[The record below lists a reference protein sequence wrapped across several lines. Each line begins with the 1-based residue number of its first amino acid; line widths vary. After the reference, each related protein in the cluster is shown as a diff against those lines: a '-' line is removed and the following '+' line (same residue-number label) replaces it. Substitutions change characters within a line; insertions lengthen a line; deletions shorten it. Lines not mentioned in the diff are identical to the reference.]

1 MDKPPSC
8 GSFSFLSATPG
19 GKDFLCS
26 IAGNA
31 ISPNTRNFR
40 ISLRSEMKFKEI
52 TEYGMEQWIRKKF
65 EAEQQRLA
73 EEYRAA
79 GMTEEQIEEMYQF
92 DLAEFRSRRR
102 FCEHNQQLPRDVL
115 DQSSDDKLPLYEKF
129 LGRLSV
135 DIELSDSGDRYWWV
149 EEIDDQELARKIKK
163 LSHDEIELIT
173 LYAFEHYTQVEIAA
187 MFGISQRAI
196 SKRLEKIK

>member
-1 MDKPPSC
+1 MAWNN
-8 GSFSFLSATPG
+8 GY
-19 GKDFLCS
+19 
-26 IAGNA
+26 
-31 ISPNTRNFR
+31 
-40 ISLRSEMKFKEI
+40 E
-52 TEYGMEQWIRKKF
+52 RKKF
-65 EAEQQRLA
+65 ESEQKRLA

-129 LGRLSV
+129 LDRLSV

-149 EEIDDQELARKIKK
+149 EEIDDPELAQKVKK

-187 MFGISQRAI
+187 VFGISQRAI
-196 SKRLEKIK
+196 SKRLEKIKKLLN